1 MNRRTN
7 RQRLAFLELLSELR
21 AEAEKQQS
29 NNTKIL
35 EEDDVVNYT
44 GKRSIFLQK
53 WDMDDKSSSINV
65 RMKVL
70 DEWKIPENK

>member
-29 NNTKIL
+29 NKTKIL
-35 EEDDVVNYT
+35 EEDDAVNYT
-44 GKRSIFLQK
+44 GKRSIFQQK
-53 WDMDDKSSSINV
+53 WDGIWMTNHH
-65 RMKVL
+65 
-70 DEWKIPENK
+70 

>member
-7 RQRLAFLELLSELR
+7 RKILAFLELLSELR

-53 WDMDDKSSSINV
+53 WDGIWMTNHH
-65 RMKVL
+65 
-70 DEWKIPENK
+70 